1 MEYPVTY
8 EEGFL
13 IREIGSIATK
23 ADVAITEL
31 IANAHDAGAL
41 EVKIIIPDETENYIT
56 IEDNGCGLTHKQ
68 FEDRWLKLRY
78 DRHKHQGSYVQFP
91 TDNETTRRRLA
102 FGRNGVGRHAGLCFD
117 DSYEVETWRDGQL
130 NKYVLEVDSGKNPI
144 RVQSHTSKEKSG
156 HGTKI
161 KIIAKRN
168 LVSESVLS
176 DIISARFLFN
186 PEFKV
191 YLNGKLISLAEHPG
205 IIKEEVINPIGD
217 IKIKLTLID
226 SSMVARNSNQHGV
239 AFWLG
244 GRLLGDPSWNIKGNQ
259 VIDGRRS
266 FAKRYTVI
274 AETDDLLNYIEADWS
289 GFKNDF
295 SAISEISNKI
305 SAFVKTCYLEL
316 SKKEIDETRKIVIE
330 TNKEEIKELPVLARK
345 ELYDFIDQILSENPD
360 IKIELLELA
369 FRAAIN
375 LEKSRSG
382 ISLLYKLTH
391 ISSGDVDSVNSL
403 LDEWCISDAMS
414 ILSEIDSRMKI
425 IDAIERL
432 SSDHSVDELH
442 TLHPI
447 IEKARWVFG
456 PEFDTPEYSSN
467 KGLRKTMETVFKNK
481 YKKKNF
487 QNSANRPDIVVG
499 ENQSIS
505 SLGLEEF
512 DHEIKKTKKVLLI
525 ELKKGGFEIGRGEMT
540 QAQHYVEDIYLAG
553 VGSSQPFIKA
563 FVVGDTIDMFA
574 SRFQVVGSSRDNSY
588 GEVQA
593 LTYNELVRTAEA
605 RLFSLKEKI
614 ESRYEKIGSD
624 NLLSEVL
631 DSPAQNKLQLAPV
644 V

>member
-1 MEYPVTY
+1 MEYSVTY

-41 EVKIIIPDETENYIT
+41 EVKIIIPDETESYIT

-68 FEDRWLKLRY
+68 FEGRWLKLRY

-205 IIKEEVINPIGD
+205 IIKEEVISPIGD

-226 SSMVARNSNQHGV
+226 SSVVARNSNQHGV

-259 VIDGRRS
+259 IIDGRRS

-305 SAFVKTCYLEL
+305 SEFVKTCYLEL
-316 SKKEIDETRKIVIE
+316 SKKEIDETRRIVIE

-345 ELYDFIDQILSENPD
+345 ELYDFIDQILNENPD

-375 LEKSRSG
+375 LEKSRAG

-481 YKKKNF
+481 YKKENF

-553 VGSSQPFIKA
+553 VDSSQPFIKA

-574 SRFQVVGSSRDNSY
+574 SRFQVVGSSRENSY

-631 DSPAQNKLQLAPV
+631 DSPAQNKLQLAPIV
-644 V
+644 